1 MAAHAAH
8 TRQGIVM
15 TFCKAVKLN
24 ISLICLG
31 VCCAIVAPNV
41 VSAAG
46 VNYGVQDAWDTPN
59 SNMASG
65 SLKPGYAQ
73 LSWATGN
80 VLPIK
85 LRNGMV
91 TMVSLPNGEQIA
103 DAVIGNQGL
112 FTIEANQ
119 GDRTMFI
126 SPEAS
131 NQGSDTNLIV
141 TGKSGNKYIFYLRS
155 EPSNSSEITYSQ
167 VDVVLDGNATLPGAT
182 NTTTASAGA
191 SSIFKKAKTTT
202 STVGADGE
210 DYGWIKSMKIDPSE
224 FRFDLDIFVPNPD
237 DYVIAPERVWRDR
250 IFTYIDFGDKVI
262 AMTQR
267 PVVSL
272 LVEGGESP
280 VGFRTDGE
288 DGRLLIVEAVG
299 DMVLRSG
306 QRIVCIKKREKPFLI
321 ADTASVMAL
330 AEANVAQSM
339 MSGQSLNNIAYTMDQ
354 NAINAAGINYTGTP
368 VMIGNVG
375 NNGAA
380 SGYYVPAGFSAATTT
395 ATYGTSGGTAMM
407 PTQRL
412 TAGSYLPQSN
422 IPLITSNQSGVAVE
436 LKADTSVKAL
446 DDYWTGLLA
455 KFSGDDG
462 QGLLTPYK
470 DMVFFAVDEQGVGD
484 LGADSSTARLYRLRI
499 GPMSDIDTA
508 QKLCDQLLKFS
519 GASCSVVR
527 IQ

>member
-1 MAAHAAH
+1 MMFSKKFGLNLYA
-8 TRQGIVM
+8 
-15 TFCKAVKLN
+15 FCL
-24 ISLICLG
+24 
-31 VCCAIVAPNV
+31 
-41 VSAAG
+41 AG
-46 VNYGVQDAWDTPN
+46 LLYLPAYATPTEYGVQSAWDNPTA
-59 SNMASG
+59 NMAAG
-65 SLKPGYAQ
+65 SIKPGYAQ
-73 LSWATGN
+73 LSWSAGS

-91 TMVSLPNGEQIA
+91 TMVTLPNGEQIS
-103 DAVIGNQGL
+103 DAIVGNTGL
-112 FTIEANQ
+112 FEIQATQ
-119 GDRTMFI
+119 GDRTMFL
-126 SPEAS
+126 SP
-131 NQGSDTNLIV
+131 NPDNLGSDTNLIV
-141 TGKSGNKYIFYLRS
+141 TGASGNKYIFYLRS

-167 VDVVLDGNATLPGAT
+167 VDVVLDGNGVLPTEGVTTAVSGGAKSIFQPAT
-182 NTTTASAGA
+182 NKTA
-191 SSIFKKAKTTT
+191 
-202 STVGADGE
+202 TVGVDGE

-262 AMTQR
+262 SMTQR

-339 MSGQSLNNIAYTMDQ
+339 LSGQSLNNIAYTDSM
-354 NAINAAGINYTGTP
+354 AAMSMGTPYTGTP
-368 VMIGNVG
+368 MYVG
-375 NNGAA
+375 NTATVNPTTGA
-380 SGYYVPAGFSAATTT
+380 GYYMPAGFTVPQALPASN
-395 ATYGTSGGTAMM
+395 SVVNML
-407 PTQRL
+407 PQERN
-412 TAGSYLPQSN
+412 TAGAYLPQSN

-436 LKADTSVKAL
+436 LRSDTEVKAL
-446 DDYWTGLLA
+446 ADYWTMLLA
-455 KFSGDDG
+455 KFSGEDG

-470 DMVFFAVDEQGVGD
+470 DMAFFAVDEQGVGE
-484 LGADSSTARLYRLRI
+484 LGAQSATARQYRLRI
-499 GPMSDIDTA
+499 GPFADIDTA
-508 QKLCDQLLKFS
+508 QTLCDKLLKFS
-519 GASCSVVR
+519 GTSCSVVR
-527 IQ
+527 MQ

>member
-1 MAAHAAH
+1 
-8 TRQGIVM
+8 M
-15 TFCKAVKLN
+15 TFVKNWQLN
-24 ISLICLG
+24 ISVYALMLCL
-31 VCCAIVAPNV
+31 VAIPN
-41 VSAAG
+41 AARAAE
-46 VNYGVQDAWDTPN
+46 YGVQAAWDNPTV
-59 SNMASG
+59 NMAAG
-65 SLKPGYAQ
+65 STKPGYAQ
-73 LSWATGN
+73 LAWAPGN

-91 TMVSLPNGEQIA
+91 TMLNLPNGEQIE
-103 DAVIGNQGL
+103 DAFVGNTGMFTFEGAQG
-112 FTIEANQ
+112 
-119 GDRTMFI
+119 GRTLMI
-126 SPEAS
+126 TPAS
-131 NQGSDTNLIV
+131 DNMGGDTNMIV

-155 EPSNSSEITYSQ
+155 EPIGSSEVTYSQ
-167 VDVVLDGNATLPGAT
+167 VDVILDNNASLPNASASTAAGAT
-182 NTTTASAGA
+182 GGA
-191 SSIFKKAKTTT
+191 SSIFKKSAK
-202 STVGADGE
+202 SSGTVGVDGE

-262 AMTQR
+262 SMTQR

-339 MSGQSLNNIAYTMDQ
+339 MSGQSLNNIAY
-354 NAINAAGINYTGTP
+354 NADLAAMAGGVSNYTTTPMFVGNAPMGNAAGTGMYMP
-368 VMIGNVG
+368 AGYGV
-375 NNGAA
+375 A
-380 SGYYVPAGFSAATTT
+380 SG
-395 ATYGTSGGTAMM
+395 TYSMGNGTSGLTMM
-407 PTQRL
+407 PTERV

-422 IPLITSNQSGVAVE
+422 IPLITSNQTGVAVE
-436 LKADTSVKAL
+436 LKSDISVKKL
-446 DDYWTGLLA
+446 DEYWSGLLA
-455 KFSGDDG
+455 KFSGEDG

-484 LGADSSTARLYRLRI
+484 LGASTSAGRLYRLRI
-499 GPMSDIDTA
+499 GPMSDIDAA

-519 GASCSVVR
+519 GASCNVVR
-527 IQ
+527 MQ

>member
-1 MAAHAAH
+1 MSFKTA
-8 TRQGIVM
+8 I
-15 TFCKAVKLN
+15 KLN
-24 ISLICLG
+24 IYVFCLASM
-31 VCCAIVAPNV
+31 CIIAP
-41 VSAAG
+41 AAA
-46 VNYGVQDAWDTPN
+46 VNYGVQEAWDNPTA
-59 SNMASG
+59 NMAAG
-65 SLKPGYAQ
+65 STKPGYAQ
-73 LSWATGN
+73 LSWTTGS

-119 GDRTMFI
+119 GDRTMII
-126 SPEAS
+126 SPTAS

-167 VDVVLDGNATLPGAT
+167 VEVVLDGNTSLPGAT
-182 NTTTASAGA
+182 GANDATSGA
-191 SSIFKKAKTTT
+191 SSIFKKAPKTA

-280 VGFRTDGE
+280 VGFRTDGD

-339 MSGQSLNNIAYTMDQ
+339 MSGQSLNNIAYSMDQ
-354 NAINAAGINYTGTP
+354 NAINTAGVNNTGTP
-368 VMIGNVG
+368 TYISNTNTVAGTGYYMPASVATVP
-375 NNGAA
+375 GAA
-380 SGYYVPAGFSAATTT
+380 VA
-395 ATYGTSGGTAMM
+395 TSGATGVNMI
-407 PTQRL
+407 PTERV
-412 TAGSYLPQSN
+412 TAGSYLPQTN

-436 LKADTSVKAL
+436 LKSDTSVKAL

-462 QGLLTPYK
+462 MGLLTPYK
-470 DMVFFAVDEQGVGD
+470 DKVFFAVDEQGVGD
-484 LGADSSTARLYRLRI
+484 LGATSRAARLYRLRI

>member
-1 MAAHAAH
+1 
-8 TRQGIVM
+8 M
-15 TFCKAVKLN
+15 TFSKALKLN
-24 ISLICLG
+24 VSVICLG
-31 VCCAIVAPNV
+31 ALCCAMPAT
-41 VSAAG
+41 AAE
-46 VNYGVQDAWDTPN
+46 YGVQSAWDNPN
-59 SNMASG
+59 ANMAAG
-65 SLKPGYAQ
+65 SIKPGYAQ
-73 LSWATGN
+73 LAWSAGN

-91 TMVSLPNGEQIA
+91 TMVTLPNGEQIA
-103 DAVIGNQGL
+103 DAQIGNGGL
-112 FTIEANQ
+112 FDIQATQ
-119 GDRTMFI
+119 GERTMFI
-126 SPEAS
+126 SPMPD
-131 NQGSDTNLIV
+131 NLGSDTNLIV
-141 TGKSGNKYIFYLRS
+141 IGKSGNVYTFYLRS
-155 EPSNSSEITYSQ
+155 EPSNSSEITHSQ
-167 VDVVLDGNATLPGAT
+167 VDVVLDGNASLPMAT
-182 NTTTASAGA
+182 AASTTSGGGMN
-191 SSIFKKAKTTT
+191 SLFKKKSSTP
-202 STVGADGE
+202 STVGVDGE

-262 AMTQR
+262 SMTQR

-339 MSGQSLNNIAYTMDQ
+339 MSGQSLNNIAY
-354 NAINAAGINYTGTP
+354 NADLAAMSGSVNNYTTTP
-368 VMIGNVG
+368 MFSY
-375 NNGAA
+375 NGAA
-380 SGYYVPAGFSAATTT
+380 PQQMNAGVYGGYYAPTGYNAPAP
-395 ATYGTSGGTAMM
+395 TSSGVSML
-407 PTQRL
+407 PTQRN
-412 TAGSYLPQSN
+412 TAGAYLPQTN
-422 IPLITSNQSGVAVE
+422 IPLITSNQTGVAVE
-436 LKADTSVKAL
+436 LKSDTSVKAL
-446 DDYWTGLLA
+446 NDYWTGLLA
-455 KFSGDDG
+455 KFSGEDG

-470 DMVFFAVDEQGVGD
+470 DSVFFAVDEQGVGD

-508 QKLCDQLLKFS
+508 QRLCDQMLKFS
-519 GASCSVVR
+519 GTSCHVVR

>member
-1 MAAHAAH
+1 MKFFGAE
-8 TRQGIVM
+8 V
-15 TFCKAVKLN
+15 LN
-24 ISLICLG
+24 ISIICLALCMG
-31 VCCAIVAPNV
+31 GPAM
-41 VSAAG
+41 AA
-46 VNYGVQDAWDTPN
+46 QSAWDNPMA
-59 SNMASG
+59 NMAAG

-73 LSWATGN
+73 LSWAAGN

-85 LRNGMV
+85 LRSGMV
-91 TMVSLPNGEQIA
+91 TMLSLPNGEQIDDLIMGA
-103 DAVIGNQGL
+103 DGLFDIDAPQGGRTILISPKSGNQG
-112 FTIEANQ
+112 N
-119 GDRTMFI
+119 
-126 SPEAS
+126 
-131 NQGSDTNLIV
+131 DTNMIV

-155 EPSNSSEITYSQ
+155 EPTNSDEVTYSQ
-167 VDVVLDGNATLPGAT
+167 VDIVLDNNGVLPTMGA
-182 NTTTASAGA
+182 TTTAGGMN
-191 SSIFKKAKTTT
+191 SIYKKKAAT
-202 STVGADGE
+202 SNSVVGVDGE

-272 LVEGGESP
+272 MVEGGESP

-339 MSGQSLNNIAYTMDQ
+339 MSGQSLNNIAYNMDV
-354 NAINAAGINYTGTP
+354 NAMNLAGANYTGTP
-368 VMIGNVG
+368 IFMGQGANAV
-375 NNGAA
+375 NGA
-380 SGYYVPAGFSAATTT
+380 GTYMPAGYGMTAQMPGGAIATT
-395 ATYGTSGGTAMM
+395 GGVTMM
-407 PTQRL
+407 PTQRN
-412 TAGSYLPQSN
+412 TAGSYLPQTN
-422 IPLITSNQSGVAVE
+422 IPLISSNQSGVAVE
-436 LKADTSVKAL
+436 LKSDSNVKAL

-455 KFSGDDG
+455 KFSGEDG

-470 DMVFFAVDEQGVGD
+470 DMVFFAVDEQGVGE
-484 LGADSSTARLYRLRI
+484 LGDGASTARLYRLRI
-499 GPMSDIDTA
+499 GPLADIDTA

>member
-1 MAAHAAH
+1 MKIANL
-8 TRQGIVM
+8 I
-15 TFCKAVKLN
+15 KLN
-24 ISLICLG
+24 LSVFCMTSLLTM
-31 VCCAIVAPNV
+31 
-41 VSAAG
+41 SAYAFG
-46 VNYGVQDAWDTPN
+46 TTQSSNYGVQAAWDNPTA
-59 SNMASG
+59 NMSAG
-65 SLKPGYAQ
+65 SIKPGYAQ
-73 LSWATGN
+73 LAWSAGS

-91 TMVSLPNGEQIA
+91 TMISLPNGEQIA

-112 FTIEANQ
+112 FDVDATQ
-119 GDRTMFI
+119 GERTMFI
-126 SPEAS
+126 SPKGS
-131 NQGSDTNLIV
+131 NQGSDTNMIV

-155 EPSNSSEITYSQ
+155 EPANASEITYSQ
-167 VDVVLDGNATLPGAT
+167 VDIVLDGNGVLPMAN
-182 NTTTASAGA
+182 NTVASGGSAG
-191 SSIFKKAKTTT
+191 SIFKKAAPA
-202 STVGADGE
+202 SNTVGVDGE

-262 AMTQR
+262 SMTQR

-339 MSGQSLNNIAYTMDQ
+339 LSGQSLNNIAYTDSM
-354 NAINAAGINYTGTP
+354 AAMSMGTGYTGTP
-368 VMIGNVG
+368 VFVG
-375 NNGAA
+375 NTQTVNPTTGA
-380 SGYYVPAGFSAATTT
+380 GVYMPAGFT
-395 ATYGTSGGTAMM
+395 APQAMPSSGSVVNML
-407 PTQRL
+407 PQQRN
-412 TAGSYLPQSN
+412 TAGAYLPQTN
-422 IPLITSNQSGVAVE
+422 IPLIASNQMGVAIE
-436 LKADTSVKAL
+436 LKSDTSVKAL
-446 DDYWTGLLA
+446 DDYWSMLMA

-470 DMVFFAVDEQGVGD
+470 DKVFFAVDEQGVGD
-484 LGADSSTARLYRLRI
+484 LGAASTSARQYRLRI
-499 GPMSDIDTA
+499 GPLADIDTA
-508 QKLCDQLLKFS
+508 QSLCDKLLKFS
-519 GASCSVVR
+519 GTSCSVVR
-527 IQ
+527 MQ